1 MNVFIVMLKCWNFW
15 GILMAQWDRIWDRT
29 LQAGLR
35 KSELVS
41 AESSGL
47 CV

>member
-1 MNVFIVMLKCWNFW
+1 MVQWD
-15 GILMAQWDRIWDRT
+15 GILDRI

-41 AESSGL
+41 AEYSGL